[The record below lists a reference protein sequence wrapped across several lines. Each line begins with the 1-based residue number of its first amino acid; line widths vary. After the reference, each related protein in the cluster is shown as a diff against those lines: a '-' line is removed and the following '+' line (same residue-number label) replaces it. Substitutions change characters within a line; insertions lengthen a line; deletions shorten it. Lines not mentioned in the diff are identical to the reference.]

1 MEEEK
6 EMVKFKRLNEIDEEE
21 PGDLLTIR
29 ITNALLKKKV
39 GKNGE
44 EIKTLEVTI
53 EENSEV
59 MTNSKEREEHRK
71 KMKNQDNWFDKKL
84 RQFKDPERKKPVT
97 IADPNHPLEII
108 TGDVSLLIRIEGKY
122 YYLFI
127 CRDIDPEGWI
137 NPGGCPENIKE
148 LYNPLHVA
156 KRECGEEACIL
167 EKKGKAYTA
176 YSLCFSKE
184 EWIKNHICWL
194 LKKDIYPQE
203 IIELELKRDKIFPER
218 GDAQNLVIKRG
229 SKEENVE
236 DVNIFINTKKASVK
250 IMLYWEVKLPVKM
263 DELMMFDGEDE
274 NKINRPVGLFTEVE
288 IKNEVHPPHPDVIF
302 VSGQDILSVGFSNPK
317 IKEQITAS

>member
-1 MEEEK
+1 L
-6 EMVKFKRLNEIDEEE
+6 VEE

-29 ITNALLKKKV
+29 ITKALLKKEEKK
-39 GKNGE
+39 GK
-44 EIKTLEVTI
+44 EIKTLEVKI

-71 KMKNQDNWFDKKL
+71 RMKNKKKWFDKKL
-84 RQFKDPERKKPVT
+84 REFKDPEKKEPVT
-97 IADPNHPLEII
+97 IANPNHPLEII
-108 TGDVSLLIRIEGKY
+108 TGDVSLLIKIEDKE

-156 KRECGEEACIL
+156 KRECGEETCIL
-167 EKKGKAYTA
+167 EKKGKGKAYTA

-194 LKKDIYPQE
+194 LKKDIYPKE
-203 IIELELKRDKIFPER
+203 IIKLKRNKIFSEK
-218 GDAQNLVIKRG
+218 GDAQNLVIKRE
-229 SKEENVE
+229 SKKERVDIKN
-236 DVNIFINTKKASVK
+236 VNIFINTKKASVK
-250 IMLYWEVKLPVKM
+250 IILYWEVKPPVKM
-263 DELMMFDGEDE
+263 DELVMFDGEDE
-274 NKINRPVGLFTEVE
+274 NKINRPVGLFTEGE
-288 IKNEVHPPHPDVIF
+288 IKNKVRPPHPDVIF